1 MAGRFLRRVNC
12 VCLQKQVKI
21 EVRKA
26 SIGLLKHIIQKAYNH
41 AVIDPDKLNNY
52 VAFSPE
58 VYGETSF
65 EFIAQMISEVEI
77 TSNDQFID
85 LGSGVGQVVM
95 QVAAMTD
102 VKMCYGIEK
111 ADTPVKYSEVCKLPL
126 IQVHC
131 QLLIVP
137 FPLP

>member
-1 MAGRFLRRVNC
+1 MITLGS
-12 VCLQKQVKI
+12 KK
-21 EVRKA
+21 KA

-41 AVIDPDKLNNY
+41 AVSDPDKLNNY

-65 EFIAQMISEVEI
+65 EFIAQMITEVDLRS
-77 TSNDQFID
+77 TDQFID

-102 VKMCYGIEK
+102 VKICYGIEK
-111 ADTPVKYSEVCKLPL
+111 ADTPVKYAEVSLRISGTLKFCHFKKFALCNIP
-126 IQVHC
+126 C
-131 QLLIVP
+131 CC
-137 FPLP
+137 